1 MKAGLFG
8 TGKSGAFWVVEQEGS
23 EGVLSLIQMSSRFIP
38 FNLVTML
45 ALAGLSLGLAG
56 CGSGPR
62 PPRQPPGD
70 ALMAPREMPSLYEG
84 TADFCN
90 GSVKAIVTISK
101 GFAGMHGGPGG
112 HGGGGGG
119 GGPGGMHGGGPGGPG
134 GPGGGGGDYYD
145 EQSPRRIGESSLP
158 PVMIHLSFEN
168 SSEAPVVLSIWDF
181 KSELGD
187 FAVRPDRVTV
197 PAKGSAKVAS
207 MTSRVG
213 LTSGEVPVTLRL
225 RSASGEETRVLKVVL
240 LPEPAAQPPA
250 K

>member
-8 TGKSGAFWVVEQEGS
+8 MGKSVAFWVVEQEGS
-23 EGVLSLIQMSSRFIP
+23 EGVLSLIQMSSCFTS
-38 FNLVTML
+38 FNIVTL
-45 ALAGLSLGLAG
+45 LGLAGLSVGLAG

-62 PPRQPPGD
+62 PPRHAPGD
-70 ALMAPREMPSLYEG
+70 ALMAPREMPALYEG
-84 TADFCN
+84 SADFCN
-90 GSVKAIVTISK
+90 GSIKAIVTISK
-101 GFAGMHGGPGG
+101 GFAGLHGGPGG
-112 HGGGGGG
+112 RGG
-119 GGPGGMHGGGPGGPG
+119 GGPGGMHGGGPGGPGGPGG

-158 PVMIHLSFEN
+158 PVMIHLRFEN
-168 SSEAPVVLSIWDF
+168 SSEAPVALSIWDF

-197 PAKGSAKVAS
+197 PAKGSAKVES

-213 LTSGEVPVTLRL
+213 LSSGEVPVTLRL

-240 LPEPAAQPPA
+240 LPEPAA